1 MRFALSFCFNLEIT
15 RLQVISLFTII
26 KTYWSWNL
34 NAIAC
39 LVFYLYKSELDLN
52 FKKLHWPG
60 WRNNK
65 FCQNMFLIQYQVWEL
80 MFDNI
85 VTTYLIIYLHW
96 SLRNYFKVIQVH
108 EEKFIS
114 WTACLL
120 LWKSKKNY
128 KPLQVR
134 QFRKK
139 VTLFNSDI
147 LYNLVFKNTFLRHKK
162 HKNIKKFFIQ

>member
-1 MRFALSFCFNLEIT
+1 MCFALSFGFNLEIT

-39 LVFYLYKSELDLN
+39 LVFYLYKSELDLD

-114 WTACLL
+114 WTAYSCENQKKIINLCKSDNFVKKLHYLIPIFCTIWCL
-120 LWKSKKNY
+120 KIH
-128 KPLQVR
+128 
-134 QFRKK
+134 F
-139 VTLFNSDI
+139 
-147 LYNLVFKNTFLRHKK
+147 
-162 HKNIKKFFIQ
+162 

>member
-1 MRFALSFCFNLEIT
+1 MPWVFALINLEIT

-26 KTYWSWNL
+26 KTYWSRNL

-39 LVFYLYKSELDLN
+39 LVFYLYKSEPDLD

-96 SLRNYFKVIQVH
+96 SLRNYFKVIQVM
-108 EEKFIS
+108 KKNLYLDLP
-114 WTACLL
+114 TPV
-120 LWKSKKNY
+120 KKKNY
-128 KPLQVR
+128 KPLQVQ
-134 QFRKK
+134 QF
-139 VTLFNSDI
+139 
-147 LYNLVFKNTFLRHKK
+147 HKK
-162 HKNIKKFFIQ
+162 NLHYLIPILCAIWCLKIHF